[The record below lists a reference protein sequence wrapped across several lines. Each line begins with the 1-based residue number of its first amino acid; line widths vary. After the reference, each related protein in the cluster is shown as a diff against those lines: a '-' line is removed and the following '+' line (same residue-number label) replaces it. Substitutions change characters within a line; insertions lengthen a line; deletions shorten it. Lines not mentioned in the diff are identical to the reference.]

1 MPNVENI
8 QFVDPFWLW
17 ALLLIPII
25 VLYYYFLGQ
34 KKNVSLELANSQKME
49 NTGFWLFRFKPIL
62 LVLRLIAL
70 SLFIVG
76 LARPQTTDVNTRN
89 RGIEGIDIMMA
100 LDVSTSMQAADF
112 KPNRLEALKEVA
124 AEFVDGRP
132 NDRLGVVIYAG
143 ESFTQTPLTSDHKI
157 VKEGLKDLKFNQ
169 IKDGTAIGM
178 GLATATNRLKDSK
191 AKSKVI
197 ILITDGVNNSGMI
210 NPKDA
215 ADLAKRY
222 NIKVYTIAVGKNG
235 MAPFPV
241 IDPFSGRTVYRDYP
255 VEVDKEL
262 LKEIAQKTDGK
273 FFSAGNK
280 KALGGIYE
288 EINKLETTEIE
299 EIKYYHY
306 DEWFYYPVFL
316 GLALLLLEFILKHT
330 FYKSFV

>member
-1 MPNVENI
+1 MPNLENI

-17 ALLLIPII
+17 ALLLIPLI

-34 KKNVSLELANSQKME
+34 RKNVSLELANSQKIE
-49 NTGFWLFRFKPIL
+49 NQGFWLLRFKPVL
-62 LVLRLIAL
+62 LVLRLMAL

-157 VKEGLKDLKFNQ
+157 VKLGLKELKFNQ

-222 NIKVYTIAVGKNG
+222 KIKVYTIAVGKNG

-241 IDPFSGRTVYRDYP
+241 KDFFGRTVYQNFP
-255 VEVDKEL
+255 VEVDEDL
-262 LKEIAQKTDGK
+262 LRDIAQKTDGK

-330 FYKSFV
+330 LYKSFV